1 MGRSACD
8 LKALSNKPFSS
19 WHLYKEDI
27 FALKNVKQKEHHN
40 IVSEK

>member
-1 MGRSACD
+1 MGRSACN

-19 WHLYKEDI
+19 WQLCKEDV
-27 FALKNVKQKEHHN
+27 FALKNVKRKEQN